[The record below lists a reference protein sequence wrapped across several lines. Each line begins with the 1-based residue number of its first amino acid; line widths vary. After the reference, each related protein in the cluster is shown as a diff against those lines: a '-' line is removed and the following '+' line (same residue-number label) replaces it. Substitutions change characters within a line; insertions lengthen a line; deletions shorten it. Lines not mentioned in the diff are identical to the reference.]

1 MRPHGLSKSHVITLG
16 GMAMIPDLSGAVM
29 LPESKTL
36 LIADLHL
43 EQGTSLARRGVHVP
57 PFDTETSLALLVNV
71 IQHTAPQRLIFL
83 GDSFHDG
90 EGSVRLEDNH
100 RKKLRTI
107 TDKVETFWISG
118 NHDPEPPD
126 DVGGFHADQIMLGRI
141 ILRHEPGVLHEGQC
155 EISGH
160 LHPGCV
166 LVQRGRALRGKCF
179 AYDGKRL
186 IMPAFGAYTG
196 ALSVTSRAYH
206 SLFEEKAAEA
216 LMIGTAALH
225 RFPFSRLS

>member
-1 MRPHGLSKSHVITLG
+1 MSKSHVITLG
-16 GMAMIPDLSGAVM
+16 GMEMIPDLSGAVIV
-29 LPESKTL
+29 PESRTL

-57 PFDTETSLALLVNV
+57 PFDTETSLALLANV

-90 EGSVRLEDNH
+90 EGSIRLEDSH
-100 RKKLRTI
+100 RKKLRSI
-107 TDKVETFWISG
+107 TEKIETFWISG
-118 NHDPEPPD
+118 NHDPEPPE
-126 DVGGFHADQIMLGRI
+126 DVGGLHAAQIMLGRI
-141 ILRHEPGVLHEGQC
+141 TLRHEPAQLRGEEC

-160 LHPGCV
+160 LHPGCS
-166 LVQRGRALRGKCF
+166 LVQRGRSLRGKCF

-196 ALSVTSRAYH
+196 ALSVTSRAYWN
-206 SLFEEKAAEA
+206 LFEEKAAEA